1 MSPLRRRTIYRISHD
16 TGLPLR
22 KIVRECRGL
31 QASDIARRYGLLN
44 KPARCG

>member
-1 MSPLRRRTIYRISHD
+1 MSLERRRAIYRVSHD
-16 TGLPLR
+16 TGLSPR

-31 QASDIARRYGLLN
+31 EAVDIARRYGVLN

>member
-1 MSPLRRRTIYRISHD
+1 MNPLRRRTIYRISHD
-16 TGLPLR
+16 TGLSAR

-31 QASDIARRYGLLN
+31 HAADIARRYGVLN